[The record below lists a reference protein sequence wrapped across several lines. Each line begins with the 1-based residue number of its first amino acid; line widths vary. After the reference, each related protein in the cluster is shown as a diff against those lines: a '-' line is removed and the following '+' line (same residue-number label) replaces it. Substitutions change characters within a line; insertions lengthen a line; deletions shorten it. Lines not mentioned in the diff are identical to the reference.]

1 MAKRIVFLAALVMC
15 ASFLLPSRFLADQ
28 VGVHYT
34 EGLLHGFLALR
45 TLDGKTL
52 AVGDLTQTAAGD
64 RVTSKL
70 ALKFKDGS
78 IYEETTVFSQ
88 HEKFQVIA
96 YHLVEKGPTFK
107 RQLET
112 SIDVPSGQI
121 TVHYTDEGGQEKV
134 LNERLELGP
143 DLANGMVPILIK
155 NILAPLSQVTVSMV
169 VTTPKPKPK
178 LVKVAIM
185 QQGEE
190 PYSVGGLHRKASHFV
205 AKVELGAVAGV
216 VAPLIGKQPA
226 DFQFWISSGDAPV
239 FLRSEGQLYEGGPI
253 WRIEQ
258 LTPAWPHKLPAD
270 SGKHP

>member
-1 MAKRIVFLAALVMC
+1 
-15 ASFLLPSRFLADQ
+15 
-28 VGVHYT
+28 
-34 EGLLHGFLALR
+34 
-45 TLDGKTL
+45 
-52 AVGDLTQTAAGD
+52 
-64 RVTSKL
+64 
-70 ALKFKDGS
+70 
-78 IYEETTVFSQ
+78 
-88 HEKFQVIA
+88 
-96 YHLVEKGPTFK
+96 
-107 RQLET
+107 
-112 SIDVPSGQI
+112 
-121 TVHYTDEGGQEKV
+121 
-134 LNERLELGP
+134 
-143 DLANGMVPILIK
+143 MVPILIK